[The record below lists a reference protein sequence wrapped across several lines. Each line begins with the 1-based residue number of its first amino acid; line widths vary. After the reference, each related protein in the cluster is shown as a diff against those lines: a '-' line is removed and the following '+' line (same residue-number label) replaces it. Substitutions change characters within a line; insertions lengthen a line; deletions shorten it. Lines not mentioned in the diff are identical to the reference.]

1 MNQKEIEEME
11 EVIKSIFTS
20 PFSNLLEK
28 YHNQIKTA
36 DKEKELLV
44 YTGDIIDFMNQHK
57 TDYKQDMAMLCG
69 ILVKLVNQAKKKV
82 PELRFENEDK
92 YRDNN
97 RR

>member
-1 MNQKEIEEME
+1 MNQKEIDEME
-11 EVIKSIFTS
+11 EVLKSIFTS
-20 PFSNLLEK
+20 PFSNLIEQ
-28 YHNQIKTA
+28 YHGQIKLA

-57 TDYKQDMAMLCG
+57 TDYRQDIAMLCG
-69 ILVKLVNQAKKKV
+69 ILAKLVNQAKKKA
-82 PELRFENEDK
+82 PELRFKDEDK